1 MKILKGIPASIGLAR
16 GPAFLYREMEPEVV
30 TTQIADPAVELAM
43 LDRALAEA
51 KAQIEAIRL
60 KAEQEAG
67 AEQAAIF
74 EAHAL
79 FLSDPTLSKAVR
91 SAVEKRRINAT
102 AAWRD
107 AVEGYALQMESLGD
121 ETFRARAADI
131 RDVGRRVLRLLL
143 GEREAGLTSLGV
155 PSVTVAQDLPP
166 SDTVRFDK
174 SCVLGFCTAH
184 GGPTS
189 HAAILAKALGLPAVV
204 GIREG
209 LDEV

>member
-131 RDVGRRVLRLLL
+131 RDGGRRRPAGSTPRSDHLSHEPHARRFQAPLRRLMIVS
-143 GEREAGLTSLGV
+143 AATPCPYSL
-155 PSVTVAQDLPP
+155 P
-166 SDTVRFDK
+166 
-174 SCVLGFCTAH
+174 
-184 GGPTS
+184 
-189 HAAILAKALGLPAVV
+189 
-204 GIREG
+204 
-209 LDEV
+209 